1 MTPSQVTRS
10 PSATMAVRHGRC
22 RNDKSERRL
31 FGDEVMR
38 AAEIEEHD
46 EGCDPKRHDEL
57 HGVRHGHPCQG
68 MQGEAR
74 CHFVSPGHD
83 VFAIV
88 DLHPVNEENAPAK
101 SVVATGVFLVTVKT
115 EPRRRR
121 SACSSGVSCRWLPA
135 PRAGGVDRWCHERKR
150 LRGRDECWARCRGR
164 EKTARG
170 WAS

>member
-1 MTPSQVTRS
+1 
-10 PSATMAVRHGRC
+10 
-22 RNDKSERRL
+22 
-31 FGDEVMR
+31 MR

-46 EGCDPKRHDEL
+46 EGCGPKRHDEL

-115 EPRRRR
+115 EPR
-121 SACSSGVSCRWLPA
+121 
-135 PRAGGVDRWCHERKR
+135 GVDRWCHERKL